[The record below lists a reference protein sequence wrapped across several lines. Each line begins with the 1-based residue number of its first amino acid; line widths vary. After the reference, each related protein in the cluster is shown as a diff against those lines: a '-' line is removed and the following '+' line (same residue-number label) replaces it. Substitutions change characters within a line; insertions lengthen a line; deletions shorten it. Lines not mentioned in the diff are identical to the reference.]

1 MSTAPPQLDLAY
13 SAARHR
19 ASLAEAGDREV
30 LLAVG
35 DGDEQ
40 ALDELIERKT
50 RPLLQL
56 AYRILGD
63 REEARDVVQVTFF
76 KIWENR
82 GRFDPRWSPNT
93 WIYRIAT
100 NLAIDHLRARKSR
113 EKHQEPYRMHLSQ
126 VGSRQ
131 SEKGLAALQQQEV
144 TEIFQRLAA
153 ELTEKQRLAFLLR
166 EVEGLS
172 SAEVAEILSCQ
183 ESTVR
188 NHVFNA
194 RKALQARLRE
204 EYPEYAEPAAG
215 SPS

>member
-1 MSTAPPQLDLAY
+1 MTSPRLIY
-13 SAARHR
+13 SRPRERRRFAD
-19 ASLAEAGDREV
+19 ASDRE
-30 LLAVG
+30 LLDALQR
-35 DGDEQ
+35 DEEL
-40 ALDELIERKT
+40 ALDEIIGRKT
-50 RPLLQL
+50 RPLTQVV
-56 AYRILGD
+56 YRILHD
-63 REEARDVVQVTFF
+63 EEEARDVVQMAFLRL
-76 KIWENR
+76 WENR
-82 GRFDPRWSPNT
+82 RHYDPRWSPNT

-131 SEKGLAALQQQEV
+131 PEKGLATLQQQEV
-144 TEIFQRLAA
+144 SEIFQRLAA

-172 SAEVAEILSCQ
+172 SAEVAEILSGQ

>member
-1 MSTAPPQLDLAY
+1 MTSPRLIY
-13 SAARHR
+13 SRQRERHR
-19 ASLAEAGDREV
+19 FADASDRE
-30 LLAVG
+30 LLDALQR
-35 DGDEQ
+35 DEEL
-40 ALDELIERKT
+40 ALDEIIGRKT
-50 RPLLQL
+50 RPLTQVV
-56 AYRILGD
+56 YRVLHD
-63 REEARDVVQVTFF
+63 EEEARDVVQMAFLRL
-76 KIWENR
+76 WENR
-82 GRFDPRWSPNT
+82 RRYDPRFSPNT

>member
-1 MSTAPPQLDLAY
+1 MTSPRLIY
-13 SAARHR
+13 SRPRERRRFAD
-19 ASLAEAGDREV
+19 ASDRE
-30 LLAVG
+30 LLDALQR
-35 DGDEQ
+35 DEEL
-40 ALDELIERKT
+40 ALDEIIGRKT
-50 RPLLQL
+50 RPLTQVV
-56 AYRILGD
+56 YRILHD
-63 REEARDVVQVTFF
+63 EEEARDVVQMAFLRL
-76 KIWENR
+76 WENR
-82 GRFDPRWSPNT
+82 RRYDPRWSPNT

-131 SEKGLAALQQQEV
+131 PEKGLATLQQQEV
-144 TEIFQRLAA
+144 SEIFQRLAA

>member
-1 MSTAPPQLDLAY
+1 MTSPRLIY
-13 SAARHR
+13 SRPRERRRFAD
-19 ASLAEAGDREV
+19 ASDRE
-30 LLAVG
+30 LLDALQR
-35 DGDEQ
+35 DEEL
-40 ALDELIERKT
+40 ALDEIIGRKT
-50 RPLLQL
+50 RPLTQVV
-56 AYRILGD
+56 YRILHD
-63 REEARDVVQVTFF
+63 EEEARDVVQMAFLRL
-76 KIWENR
+76 WENR
-82 GRFDPRWSPNT
+82 RRYDPRWSPNT